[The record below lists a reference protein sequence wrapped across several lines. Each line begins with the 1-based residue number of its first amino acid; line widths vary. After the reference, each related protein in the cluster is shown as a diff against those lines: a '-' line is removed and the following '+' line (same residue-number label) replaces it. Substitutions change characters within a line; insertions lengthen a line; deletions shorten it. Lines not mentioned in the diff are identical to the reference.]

1 MDPYHLTCTYRML
14 LRTFAAEQRIQLPY
28 TPEHALVL
36 VTLSGSRKL
45 RELHDEI
52 WRRQQDGSPRSRKQA
67 PKGRRGRL
75 VLRGSERAGYMSYE
89 TEPTGGPD

>member
-14 LRTFAAEQRIQLPY
+14 LRSFAASHRIQLPF

-52 WRRQQDGSPRSRKQA
+52 WRRQQNGARPTGKRASK
-67 PKGRRGRL
+67 KRRGRL

-89 TEPTGGPD
+89 TGTTGGPD